1 MLAVAVAV
9 LFAYRFWSR
18 PGLGPAIGVGV
29 ACGLGALSRSEL
41 VLLVPLL
48 AAPLVLLARGRSIG
62 RRLGLA
68 SIALLAA
75 VATMAPWVVRN
86 LVTFKQ
92 PVYLSTQL
100 GRTLVYSNCN
110 YVYYGPAIGSWQFF
124 CDANLHPQGDE
135 SEQAQY
141 LSHVGTTYIGHHLSR
156 LPVVVAARV
165 GRTWSVYDPIGQ
177 NRIDTID
184 GYKLGAIQ
192 LRLYSFYVLAAGA
205 VVGVVMLRR
214 HKVPVLPWIS
224 VALAVTVG
232 VGVTYGSTRFRAPAE
247 VAIVALAAVGADG
260 MLSLRRSSRAVGSA
274 DTKTLG
280 DAGMLPEMSSAG
292 GRWMSSRD

>member
-1 MLAVAVAV
+1 
-9 LFAYRFWSR
+9 
-18 PGLGPAIGVGV
+18 
-29 ACGLGALSRSEL
+29 
-41 VLLVPLL
+41 
-48 AAPLVLLARGRSIG
+48 
-62 RRLGLA
+62 
-68 SIALLAA
+68 
-75 VATMAPWVVRN
+75 
-86 LVTFKQ
+86 
-92 PVYLSTQL
+92 
-100 GRTLVYSNCN
+100 
-110 YVYYGPAIGSWQFF
+110 
-124 CDANLHPQGDE
+124 
-135 SEQAQY
+135 
-141 LSHVGTTYIGHHLSR
+141 
-156 LPVVVAARV
+156 VVVAARV

>member
-1 MLAVAVAV
+1 
-9 LFAYRFWSR
+9 
-18 PGLGPAIGVGV
+18 
-29 ACGLGALSRSEL
+29 
-41 VLLVPLL
+41 
-48 AAPLVLLARGRSIG
+48 
-62 RRLGLA
+62 
-68 SIALLAA
+68 
-75 VATMAPWVVRN
+75 MAPWVVRN
-86 LVTFKQ
+86 VVTFKQ

-110 YVYYGPAIGSWQFF
+110 EVYYGSNIGSWQYS
-124 CDANLHPQGDE
+124 CDANLHPGGDE

-141 LSHVGTTYIGHHLSR
+141 LSHVGTTYIGHHLTR

-177 NRIDTID
+177 TRIDTID

-205 VVGVVMLRR
+205 VVGLVVLRR

-247 VAIVALAAVGADG
+247 VIVVALAAVGADG
-260 MLSLRRSSRAVGSA
+260 ILSLRRSSRAVGSA
-274 DTKTLG
+274 GSKTLG
-280 DAGMLPEMSSAG
+280 DTETFPEMSSPG
-292 GRWMSSRD
+292 VRWRSSP